1 MSLSALQRDC
11 KTILENIR
19 HLNNDELDAIM
30 SDDAKLQELLH
41 NLDQVHSYSL
51 NSFSDNND
59 I

>member
-1 MSLSALQRDC
+1 MSLGALQVDC

-41 NLDQVHSYSL
+41 NLDQVPT
-51 NSFSDNND
+51 
-59 I
+59 